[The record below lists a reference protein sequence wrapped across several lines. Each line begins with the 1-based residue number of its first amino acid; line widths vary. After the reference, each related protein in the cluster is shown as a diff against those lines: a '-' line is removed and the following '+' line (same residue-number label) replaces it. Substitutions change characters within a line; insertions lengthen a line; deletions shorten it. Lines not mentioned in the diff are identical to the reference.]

1 VSIVTASNP
10 SITSYACFFASGSK
24 SVRDF
29 LRFDPL
35 RGVGGVACGN
45 NPDPQTGRDLT
56 EAPKDKT
63 LDPTKIYF
71 FQGSKEYTPSQRWRF
86 KRDSLVQGHSVR
98 LNEDELNTWI
108 EDVYPK
114 LPIEQKKTVKPSR
127 REGQGGCRAGEGCG
141 PLGAIHPD
149 RYPELPADRR
159 DAARGGGLLR
169 QSFRVRFVS
178 GRCAERRTF
187 EKPKDDAEPIR
198 FNPSTFYVG
207 SLPVHKLLMLKTL
220 IFGRVLDTFEFP
232 TDVTGAWRKL
242 AEVKVENRELVFT
255 ATTLPAS

>member
-1 VSIVTASNP
+1 MRASSLRAPSLFEIFFGSIL
-10 SITSYACFFASGSK
+10 
-24 SVRDF
+24 SVV
-29 LRFDPL
+29 LGALLAATILMLKP
-35 RGVGGVACGN
+35 VEV
-45 NPDPQTGRDLT
+45 LT

-114 LPIEQKKTVKPSR
+114 LPIELKKTAKPKPQGKGGTAQPKDADSSQPFIQTGTPNFR
-127 REGQGGCRAGEGCG
+127 LTASETLRMGVVYYVNLFGYASFQVVAQTEG
-141 PLGAIHPD
+141 
-149 RYPELPADRR
+149 
-159 DAARGGGLLR
+159 
-169 QSFRVRFVS
+169 
-178 GRCAERRTF
+178 TF
-187 EKPKDDAEPIR
+187 EKPKDETEPIR

-207 SLPVHKLLMLKTL
+207 SLPVHKLLMLKSL
-220 IFGRVLDTFEFP
+220 FFGRVLDTFEFP
-232 TDVTGAWRKL
+232 ADVTGAWSKL

-255 ATTLPAS
+255 APAAPAS

>member
-1 VSIVTASNP
+1 MRASSLRAPSLFEIFFGSIL
-10 SITSYACFFASGSK
+10 
-24 SVRDF
+24 SVV
-29 LRFDPL
+29 LGALLAATILILKP
-35 RGVGGVACGN
+35 VEI
-45 NPDPQTGRDLT
+45 LT

-114 LPIEQKKTVKPSR
+114 LPIEQKKTVKPKPQGKGK
-127 REGQGGCRAGEGCG
+127 EGVA
-141 PLGAIHPD
+141 PAKD
-149 RYPELPADRR
+149 ADRSAPFIQTGTPNFR
-159 DAARGGGLLR
+159 LTAETLR
-169 QSFRVRFVS
+169 VGVVYYVNLFGYASFQVVAQSE
-178 GRCAERRTF
+178 GTF